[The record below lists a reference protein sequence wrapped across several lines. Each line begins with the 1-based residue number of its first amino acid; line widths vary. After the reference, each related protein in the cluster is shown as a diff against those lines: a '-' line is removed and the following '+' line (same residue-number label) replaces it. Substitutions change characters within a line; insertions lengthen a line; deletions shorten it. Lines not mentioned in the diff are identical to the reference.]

1 MQLNPLGN
9 TGLQVSALS
18 FGASPLGNE
27 FGTADPAEA
36 TRAVQRALDLGIQ
49 CFDTSPYYG
58 RTLSESRLGEALE
71 HAGVTGGA
79 ARDSIVLT
87 TKCGR
92 YDSNTFDFSAARIT
106 RSIDESLA
114 RLRTEYVDVLF
125 AHDVEFGNPVQI
137 IEETIPAL
145 RQIQQSGKA
154 RFIGITGFPVKLL
167 LTIAQAAPVDAIMS
181 YCRYNLLMDDLG
193 HELAP
198 YCQAHGI
205 GLFNASPLHMRVL
218 TRTGAPSWHP
228 APDDVKAIGPALAAL
243 CEAHGASLED
253 VALQHC
259 IAWPGAA
266 TTVVGMSKVAH
277 VESNVSAM
285 DIKPSPALLA
295 ELAEATAPLKNRAWP
310 SGLPENEHFTWPV
323 PTRH

>member
-1 MQLNPLGN
+1 
-9 TGLQVSALS
+9 V
-18 FGASPLGNE
+18 
-27 FGTADPAEA
+27 
-36 TRAVQRALDLGIQ
+36 
-49 CFDTSPYYG
+49 
-58 RTLSESRLGEALE
+58 GEALE

-259 IAWPGAA
+259 IAWYGAA